1 VAGLEQMAA
10 AAGARRVILQTGGN
24 QPEAEA
30 LYPKIG

>member
-1 VAGLEQMAA
+1 VFSGVHTVCLD
-10 AAGARRVILQTGGN
+10 ARRVILQTGGK